1 MGKVLVTGG
10 AGFIGTHLVNQLSS
24 EGGDVR
30 VLDNFDP
37 QVHGEPRPRFSP
49 GIAECLIGD
58 VRDPNTVAECLEG
71 VDRVVHLASAVGV
84 GQSMYEV
91 KHYVDINCTGTAVLW
106 EEMLKRRDCISKVVV
121 ASSML
126 IYGEGDP
133 GGTGENHPLRP
144 TSVYAVTKRD
154 QEELSLSLG
163 RAYGIP
169 TVALRFFNVYGPG
182 QSLNNPYT
190 GVAAIFASRL
200 LNGQA
205 PIIFGD
211 GTQTRDFVH
220 VRDIVQ
226 GICLALDG
234 SCPTGAYNVGT
245 GAATSILD
253 LAERLA
259 RALDFTGGIGP
270 SGRIRAADIRHC
282 VADIGKIQK
291 VLGFSPQV
299 PLDTG
304 LGDLVAWAGEQ
315 QAEDRVARAVGELE
329 SRGLIE

>member
-10 AGFIGTHLVNQLSS
+10 AGFIGTHLVRQLSS
-24 EGGDVR
+24 AGRDVR
-30 VLDNFDP
+30 ILDNFDP
-37 QVHGEPRPRFSP
+37 QVHGEGKSP
-49 GIAECLIGD
+49 CEAGGAAHVTGD
-58 VRDPNTVAECLEG
+58 VRDQNTVAKCLEG
-71 VDRVVHLASAVGV
+71 VDRVVHLAAAVGV

-91 KHYVDINCTGTAVLW
+91 KYYVDVNCNGTAVLW
-106 EEMLKRRDCISKVVV
+106 EEILKLRDRIEKVVV

-133 GGTGENHPLRP
+133 RFTGENHPLRP

-169 TVALRFFNVYGPG
+169 TVALRLFNVYGPG

-205 PIIFGD
+205 PVIFGE

-259 RALDFTGGIGP
+259 RALDFTGEIGP
-270 SGRIRAADIRHC
+270 SGRVRAADVRHC

-304 LGDLVAWAGEQ
+304 LRDLVAWAGEQ
-315 QAEDRVARAVGELE
+315 QAEDRVAGAVGELE
-329 SRGLIE
+329 SRGLLE